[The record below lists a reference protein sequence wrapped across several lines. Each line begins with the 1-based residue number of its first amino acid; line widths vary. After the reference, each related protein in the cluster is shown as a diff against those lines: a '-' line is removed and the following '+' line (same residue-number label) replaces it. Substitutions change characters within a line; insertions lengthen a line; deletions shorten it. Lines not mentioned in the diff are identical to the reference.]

1 MSHIKILLLV
11 FMMECYVYL
20 MAKFFFGAVITR
32 TPSEDRLETTS
43 SALASGGRVY
53 LLENI
58 LDTILLPSSAFSSCF
73 PSTVTTP
80 LSTLTSILLSSSFT
94 LISSLSFVLNKSK
107 PVVISG
113 LRPGNIQRRGNIH
126 PFSYLVFESCLIRS
140 LFSLV
145 DFSEIP

>member
-1 MSHIKILLLV
+1 
-11 FMMECYVYL
+11 MMYCYIYL
-20 MAKFFFGAVITR
+20 IAKFFLGAVMTR
-32 TPSEDRLETTS
+32 TPSEDKLETTS
-43 SALASGGRVY
+43 SALASGGSVY

-58 LDTILLPSSAFSSCF
+58 LDTILLPSSAFSSCL

-80 LSTLTSILLSSSFT
+80 LSTLTLLSSSFT

-113 LRPGNIQRRGNIH
+113 LRPGSIQRRGNIH

-145 DFSEIP
+145 DSFL